1 MLIESSIHPS
11 IPSTSFNSY
20 LISPPPAQP
29 DSVVYLTITDKS
41 YPRKLAFSYLDELS
55 KEFERSYG
63 TQVASRSLRP
73 YAFVGFGAYHRAID
87 IMSEN
92 MRISIK
98 GIGPGAIT
106 ERTVGRHLERELGRL
121 GSCRSHLLMS
131 CTETVNL
138 FSMERLHQYSQP

>member
-73 YAFVGFGAYHRAID
+73 YAFVGFGAYHSDVDITSGNINQRHWSRSYRRKESRETFRERA
-87 IMSEN
+87 
-92 MRISIK
+92 
-98 GIGPGAIT
+98 GI
-106 ERTVGRHLERELGRL
+106 L
-121 GSCRSHLLMS
+121 GSCRPHLLMS

-138 FSMERLHQYSQP
+138 FSIERPHQ